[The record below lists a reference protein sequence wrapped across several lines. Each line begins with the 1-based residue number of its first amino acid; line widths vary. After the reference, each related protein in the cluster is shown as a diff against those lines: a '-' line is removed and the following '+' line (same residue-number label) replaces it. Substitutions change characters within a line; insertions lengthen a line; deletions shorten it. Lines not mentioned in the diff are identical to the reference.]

1 MGCVHHT
8 YLTLT
13 LKKKKRGKKEEEVTV
28 MRTEAGFDKCKIG
41 DVFISLGPDVFFLCV
56 ASDQCCII
64 VEPIRFA
71 QVKTKSCMLLLNI
84 LFLLHFASSVPLR

>member
-13 LKKKKRGKKEEEVTV
+13 LKKTKTKKGRGSDSYED
-28 MRTEAGFDKCKIG
+28 RHGFDECKIG
-41 DVFISLGPDVFFLCV
+41 EGFISLGPDVFFLCV

-64 VEPIRFA
+64 VDPIRFA
-71 QVKTKSCMLLLNI
+71 QVKTKSCMLLLNV
-84 LFLLHFASSVPLR
+84 LFLSHFASSVPPR